1 MAKAGRRYPLVIYTH
16 MIDRWWPAVLLLGLA
31 LASLAWPLYQDPFL
45 RLAQPWRWQTM
56 AWLGGAVTVVSLI
69 MAAFRKAGY
78 VQPFSDHL
86 QLVTPFLRMSISYRR
101 ILRTTTVSIGATFP
115 PRSISGWRRDII
127 EPLAGMTAIKIEL
140 NGFPLPLSVLR
151 FFLSPFFFQDRTP
164 HFIILVK
171 DWMGFSTELESLR
184 SSGNMPEARISNQSI
199 LSRLPRK

>member
-115 PRSISGWRRDII
+115 PTKYFRLEARHHRTVSRHDRDKNRI
-127 EPLAGMTAIKIEL
+127 EWIPVTSFRLKVFSLA
-140 NGFPLPLSVLR
+140 V
-151 FFLSPFFFQDRTP
+151 FLSGPHTP
-164 HFIILVK
+164 LHH
-171 DWMGFSTELESLR
+171 
-184 SSGNMPEARISNQSI
+184 SGQ
-199 LSRLPRK
+199 RLDGL